1 MVYREKLLPW
11 NAWKRRL
18 LVFVSLVSAVCIT
31 ILPLWQK
38 IGVQPTLL
46 LILLYHCSVYRPDL
60 LSIDQLV
67 LVSLIED
74 GIYAYPLG
82 FSALRLLICY
92 ALLMTQT
99 RILSHQR
106 FLWVWGGFGIFALL
120 DALIYATL
128 LSFTKH
134 EWADMLPLIP
144 GILMT
149 ISLYPPVI
157 WITNLFIL
165 KRMAF

>member
-1 MVYREKLLPW
+1 MVYGEKLLLW

-18 LVFVSLVSAVCIT
+18 LMFVSLVFAVCIT

-67 LVSLIED
+67 LISLIQD
-74 GIYAYPLG
+74 GVYAYPLG

-92 ALLMTQT
+92 ALLMAQT

-106 FLWVWGGFGIFALL
+106 FLWAWGGFGIFALL
-120 DALIYATL
+120 DAFIYAIL
-128 LSFTKH
+128 LSCIKH

-157 WITNLFIL
+157 WVINRFIL
-165 KRMAF
+165 KRMSF